1 MIKRFGY
8 FKGESIEYKNIKV
21 LGKVG
26 NKTNFTCD
34 CPKCGGKGKI
44 DIFNYIDDGI
54 CFKCSGSGRI
64 EETKILYSEEEV
76 NEKIRVYREKKDKN
90 FAMEIAKANQE
101 DQIANG
107 FKNGYV
113 YAVCGNCYSIKEELK
128 EAGAR
133 WNRELR
139 AWTFEEDNE
148 NYKTRKVT
156 YEEITS
162 ADEVYKGSGIIR
174 VLIDVP
180 KLLDIRE
187 LLK

>member
-8 FKGESIEYKNIKV
+8 FKGEGIEYKNIKV

-90 FAMEIAKANQE
+90 FAIEIAKANQE